1 MTFFKQ
7 YKSGLRLVA
16 TQLENFYTVSFG
28 VFVNVGSVLENE
40 KNNGYSHFI
49 EHLLFK
55 GTKRRT
61 ALQISEA
68 IDDLGATMN
77 AYTSKDCTCFY
88 TKSATR
94 DLEKCID
101 VLSDMYFN
109 AEIPADELEK
119 ERGVVLEEIKMCED
133 TPDDVSQ
140 DLISSA
146 LFFSQPL
153 GQTILGNPQ
162 NIKYSDRHSILKFK
176 NNHYFAANTVISVA
190 GKFDLEQ
197 LDKFI
202 QQYFESNF
210 SGENCGASS
219 AEPAVSYTD
228 KFLHRF
234 KPIEQAHVEMAF
246 GGFSVSAAERHA
258 TSVLA
263 STLGGGATSRLFQSL
278 REKHGLVYSVF
289 SYPSFYSNCGMFEI
303 YAGLSPQ
310 NVRKACLLIQD
321 EIRRFVDDG
330 ITEKELARAR
340 LQAENG
346 LYMNLESNLTLMRLH
361 GRCLLK
367 TGALYDPEKE
377 IERYNQLTAD
387 EVNAL
392 AKKLFVQPHASS
404 YVGPENADFNFVSQL
419 SGKILA

>member
-16 TQLENFYTVSFG
+16 TNLENFYTVSFG
-28 VFVNVGSVLENE
+28 VFVNVGSVLEDE

-109 AEIPADELEK
+109 AEIPTDELEK

-146 LFFSQPL
+146 LFFDQPL
-153 GQTILGNPQ
+153 GQTILGNPD
-162 NIKYSDRHSILKFK
+162 NIKYSDRHSILNFK
-176 NNHYFAANTVISVA
+176 KKHYVAANTVISVA

-202 QQYFESNF
+202 EQYFESNF
-210 SGENCGASS
+210 SNENGSACS
-219 AEPAVSYTD
+219 AESAVSYT
-228 KFLHRF
+228 KEFLHRF
-234 KPIEQAHVEMAF
+234 KKIEQSHVEMAF

-303 YAGLSPQ
+303 YAGLSPE
-310 NVRKACLLIQD
+310 NVKKACLLIQD
-321 EIRRFVDDG
+321 EIRRFVDGG

-346 LYMNLESNLTLMRLH
+346 LYMNLESNMTLMRLH

-367 TGALYDPEKE
+367 TGNLYDPEKE
-377 IERYNQLTAD
+377 IERFNQLTAA

-392 AKKLFVQPHASS
+392 AQQLFSQSHASS
-404 YVGPENADFNFVSQL
+404 YVGAETPDFDFVSQL
-419 SGKILA
+419 SGKILS

>member
-28 VFVNVGSVLENE
+28 VFVDVGSVLENE

-146 LFFSQPL
+146 LFFWP
-153 GQTILGNPQ
+153 
-162 NIKYSDRHSILKFK
+162 
-176 NNHYFAANTVISVA
+176 
-190 GKFDLEQ
+190 
-197 LDKFI
+197 
-202 QQYFESNF
+202 
-210 SGENCGASS
+210 
-219 AEPAVSYTD
+219 
-228 KFLHRF
+228 
-234 KPIEQAHVEMAF
+234 AF
-246 GGFSVSAAERHA
+246 GANYTGKSA
-258 TSVLA
+258 
-263 STLGGGATSRLFQSL
+263 
-278 REKHGLVYSVF
+278 KYKVF
-289 SYPSFYSNCGMFEI
+289 
-303 YAGLSPQ
+303 
-310 NVRKACLLIQD
+310 
-321 EIRRFVDDG
+321 
-330 ITEKELARAR
+330 
-340 LQAENG
+340 
-346 LYMNLESNLTLMRLH
+346 
-361 GRCLLK
+361 
-367 TGALYDPEKE
+367 
-377 IERYNQLTAD
+377 
-387 EVNAL
+387 
-392 AKKLFVQPHASS
+392 
-404 YVGPENADFNFVSQL
+404 
-419 SGKILA
+419 